1 MVKKIA
7 AGITLYI
14 VFAAAV
20 IKFYP
25 DEHEDMN
32 WEDRQEY
39 NNVQVKKLDIGIEH
53 QAIIELM
60 GSPDISEAKWSD
72 EDKYQVMY
80 YRTHHVRS
88 DGITTKSECTPLLLK
103 NNQLIAWG
111 DGAIEMYEKS

>member
-1 MVKKIA
+1 MIKKVA
-7 AGITLYI
+7 AGIALYV

-25 DEHEDMN
+25 DEHEDMD

-39 NNVQVKKLDIGIEH
+39 NSVQVQKLELGIEH

-60 GSPDISEAKWSD
+60 GSPDISEAKLSQQ
-72 EDKYQVMY
+72 DKYQVMY
-80 YRTHHVRS
+80 YRTQHVRS

-111 DGAIEMYEKS
+111 DDAIEMYEKS

>member
-7 AGITLYI
+7 AGVGLYI

-25 DEHEDMN
+25 DEHTDMG

-39 NNVQVKKLDIGIEH
+39 NSVQVTKLELGIEH

-60 GSPDISEAKWSD
+60 GSPDISEAKLSD
-72 EDKYQVMY
+72 EDKYL
-80 YRTHHVRS
+80 S
-88 DGITTKSECTPLLLK
+88 
-103 NNQLIAWG
+103 LIH
-111 DGAIEMYEKS
+111 I